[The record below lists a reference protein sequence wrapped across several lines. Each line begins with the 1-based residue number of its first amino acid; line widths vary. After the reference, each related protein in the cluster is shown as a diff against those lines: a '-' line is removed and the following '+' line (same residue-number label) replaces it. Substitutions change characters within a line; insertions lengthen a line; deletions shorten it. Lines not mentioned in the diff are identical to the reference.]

1 VKESEDEVELAIANL
16 IPWLVEQ
23 GSEPPFYF
31 AAIASN
37 GHTVVGFFDR
47 NREGVFEASLTA
59 EYEADGR
66 GLLLPINMMATD
78 KTGRAGHLLI
88 AQDGRLSKPTTL
100 H

>member
-1 VKESEDEVELAIANL
+1 MNESEDKLGGAISNL
-16 IPWLVEQ
+16 IQWLAEQ

-37 GHTVVGFFDR
+37 GHTVVGFFER
-47 NREGVFEASLTA
+47 NREGLFEATLTA
-59 EYEADGR
+59 EYEADGK
-66 GLLLPINMMATD
+66 GLVLPINMMATD
-78 KTGRAGHLLI
+78 KTGRAGHLMI